1 MKTLGAFRNS
11 ESGFRKKKKKTNM
24 QYFYLNNLL
33 K

>member
-11 ESGFRKKKKKTNM
+11 ESGFRKKKKTNM